1 MEIIL
6 NPVAINI
13 YLTILQNSWLTYIKP
28 MEKHE
33 LELVIFKTHRSHI
46 ETYNNYIYF
55 TNPWHTFVQS
65 LWKTIL
71 LE

>member
-13 YLTILQNSWLTYIKP
+13 YLTILQNPWLTYIKP

-33 LELVIFKTHRSHI
+33 PELVIFKTHRSHI
-46 ETYNNYIYF
+46 
-55 TNPWHTFVQS
+55 
-65 LWKTIL
+65 
-71 LE
+71 